1 MKNKRTIIYF
11 TTLFLAVSGVTLKLS
26 KEKSNEIS
34 KNILEYT
41 TNFTNDD
48 FQIVAHRGFSSLNIE
63 NTKEALTLADNQEY
77 IDFIELDARMTHD
90 GEIVISHNNKV
101 NISLF
106 RTLKISDTTYQELQY
121 KTLTYY
127 NFPQEILFNS
137 NIYEK
142 YFIAERKFSKN
153 NKEYQ
158 IPNLLEAISVCKNKE
173 IILDIKFSKNFEEF
187 ADKLIKQI
195 TEIDSKKIYLQSSNL
210 LGIYYLQ
217 ENTNYPCFAIFDKKE
232 DLQYTYLFD
241 NICLRKNLVTNDYIE
256 KLLKEDKIVSIW
268 TINTKKELAEL
279 TEEIKANYK
288 DILYVTDYP
297 DYIATELS
305 NIEKN
310 KVKRKDY

>member
-1 MKNKRTIIYF
+1 MKNKRIIIYF

-26 KEKSNEIS
+26 KEKSDEIS

-41 TNFTNDD
+41 TNFTDDD
-48 FQIVAHRGFSSLNIE
+48 FQIVAHRGFSSLSIE
-63 NTKEALTLADNQEY
+63 NTKEAISLADSQEY
-77 IDFIELDARMTHD
+77 IDFIELDARMTKD

-101 NISLF
+101 NSSLLATF
-106 RTLKISDTTYQELQY
+106 KISETPYQAIQN

-127 NFPQEILFNS
+127 NFPQEILSNS

-142 YFIAERKFSKN
+142 HFIIERKFSKN

-158 IPNLLEAISVCKNKE
+158 ISNLLDALSTCKNKE
-173 IILDIKFSKNFEEF
+173 IILDIKFSKNFEDF
-187 ADKLIKQI
+187 ADKLIKQLA
-195 TEIDSKKIYLQSSNL
+195 EIDSKKIYLQSANL

-217 ENTNYPCFAIFDKKE
+217 ENTNYPCFAIFDKEE
-232 DLQYTYLFD
+232 DLQYSNLFD

-256 KLLKEDKIVSIW
+256 KLLKENKKVSIW
-268 TINTKKELAEL
+268 TINTEKELL
-279 TEEIKANYK
+279 KITEELETNYK

-305 NIEKN
+305 SIEKN

>member
-1 MKNKRTIIYF
+1 
-11 TTLFLAVSGVTLKLS
+11 
-26 KEKSNEIS
+26 
-34 KNILEYT
+34 
-41 TNFTNDD
+41 
-48 FQIVAHRGFSSLNIE
+48 
-63 NTKEALTLADNQEY
+63 
-77 IDFIELDARMTHD
+77 MTHD

-142 YFIAERKFSKN
+142 YFITERKFSKN

-217 ENTNYPCFAIFDKKE
+217 ENTNYPCFAIFDKEE

-279 TEEIKANYK
+279 TEEIKANHK